1 MTSSHAI
8 IVNEKTLYEGF
19 NTLKEYDLKPL
30 SLKDQKVHLPAMNR
44 EVLHCTDSI
53 AVLIYVRSADSFL
66 LCQQFR
72 TGVFFNEEER
82 DPYILEIPAG
92 MVDPGY
98 TPEETAIKEVRE
110 ETGVEISSVECISL
124 SFASTGRITEKVWI
138 YYAELQETPEIGHF
152 GNADESE
159 DIKTH
164 LIPRTEVYARIKNMD
179 IIHSPTISS
188 VYWYKAEK
196 DCA

>member
-30 SLKDQKVHLPAMNR
+30 SLKDQEIHLPAMNR

-72 TGVFFNEEER
+72 TGVFFNIEER

-110 ETGVEISSVECISL
+110 ETGVEISTVECISL
-124 SFASTGRITEKVWI
+124 SYASTGRMTEKTWL
-138 YYAELQETPEIGHF
+138 YYVEIQDTPETGHF

-164 LIPRTEVYARIKNMD
+164 LIPRAENVLSIWSIAPNDY
-179 IIHSPTISS
+179 SPL
-188 VYWYKAEK
+188 VV
-196 DCA
+196 